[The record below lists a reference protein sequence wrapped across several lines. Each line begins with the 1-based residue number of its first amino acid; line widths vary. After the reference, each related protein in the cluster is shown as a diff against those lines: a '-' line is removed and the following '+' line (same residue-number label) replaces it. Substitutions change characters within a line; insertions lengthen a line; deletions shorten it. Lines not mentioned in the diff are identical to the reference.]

1 MKEIELTP
9 EQQAMAD
16 EIEDVVG
23 AKMRVEL
30 KNIARLLASKE
41 NHELFGETEFQL
53 RDMLLN
59 LGAQS
64 LDAALE
70 ARKKKPTKGPA

>member
-1 MKEIELTP
+1 MKDQELTP
-9 EQQAMAD
+9 EQEVMAK
-16 EIEDVVG
+16 EIEDRIL
-23 AKMRVEL
+23 AKMRVEA

-53 RDMLLN
+53 RDLLHN

-70 ARKKKPTKGPA
+70 TRKKSRTKDPA